1 MEGFLQQLVRLSVFV
16 YAAASMLSVG
26 LGHTVADVVGPLR
39 HPGRVA
45 RVLLTNFLLVPLL
58 GFLLFRLFS
67 LDRPYAIGLFL
78 VACAA
83 GAPFLIKLTMAARGD
98 VAFAGALLL
107 LLLPATVLFL
117 ALVVPL
123 VLPGADVDPAVI
135 ARPLVLTML
144 LPLAVGLAVRPL
156 LPRLAAK
163 AVPLLSKAATVALVT
178 LLAGTLI
185 ANLAAFASLLGEGAI
200 AAAILFEAGAFALGY
215 TVGGRKAETRS
226 AIALASAQRNIA
238 AATVVAAGSLGGGKV
253 LLMVVLV
260 AVVGILLLFPAA
272 FAIRERAENSRAV
285 RTLRRR
291 QA

>member
-98 VAFAGALLL
+98 VAS
-107 LLLPATVLFL
+107 PARCSSCSSPPRSCSLRSWCRSSS
-117 ALVVPL
+117 
-123 VLPGADVDPAVI
+123 PA
-135 ARPLVLTML
+135 PTW
-144 LPLAVGLAVRPL
+144 
-156 LPRLAAK
+156 
-163 AVPLLSKAATVALVT
+163 
-178 LLAGTLI
+178 
-185 ANLAAFASLLGEGAI
+185 
-200 AAAILFEAGAFALGY
+200 
-215 TVGGRKAETRS
+215 TR
-226 AIALASAQRNIA
+226 R
-238 AATVVAAGSLGGGKV
+238 
-253 LLMVVLV
+253 
-260 AVVGILLLFPAA
+260 
-272 FAIRERAENSRAV
+272 
-285 RTLRRR
+285 
-291 QA
+291 